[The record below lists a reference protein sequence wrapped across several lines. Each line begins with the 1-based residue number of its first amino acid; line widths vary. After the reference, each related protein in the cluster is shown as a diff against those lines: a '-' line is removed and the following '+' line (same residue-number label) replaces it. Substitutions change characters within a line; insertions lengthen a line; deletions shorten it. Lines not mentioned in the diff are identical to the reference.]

1 MVGRKQLILCAPC
14 RIWSE
19 QEATYPFH
27 CQFPLV
33 PWCLMRFLFF
43 SSWLQM
49 AFAGGWSSLVLG
61 NVPDCWGPPPPA
73 VTLPPSEGSRP
84 HQKSFWWW
92 HLGPATDILVFSD
105 RPSFRW
111 LKLVSTLCYSTNLV
125 HISYSLSLV
134 LVSVWC
140 NLLTRFWKV
149 LLIRSCAHGSL
160 FWACDRVWH
169 VGECTA
175 V

>member
-111 LKLVSTLCYSTNLV
+111 LKLVSTLCYQPGSHFVQLV
-125 HISYSLSLV
+125 SSPGICVMQLAYKILKSLAHKILCSWKLV
-134 LVSVWC
+134 LSMW
-140 NLLTRFWKV
+140 
-149 LLIRSCAHGSL
+149 
-160 FWACDRVWH
+160 
-169 VGECTA
+169 
-175 V
+175 